1 MEPYEKMEWHEI
13 FVIIESLIQSIE
25 RISGLKFIIYDLNFC
40 TNDSNWIDHIY
51 IIQFCIITS
60 KNLKT

>member
-13 FVIIESLIQSIE
+13 FVTIESLIQSIE

-40 TNDSNWIDHIY
+40 TNDWNWIDHIY